1 MDEAV
6 GTRPPAEAQSAG
18 VGGWATGLR
27 ERVRSMPG
35 GAMVWRVG
43 ITLVGVAIIAAGI
56 LLLPLPG
63 PGWLI
68 IFGGLGVL
76 ATEYEWAARLLRRAR
91 RSVGRWSH
99 WTADQGL
106 WVRIAVGLPGL
117 LFLAAAIV
125 GWWYLYTLI

>member
-18 VGGWATGLR
+18 VRRWATGLR

-43 ITLVGVAIIAAGI
+43 VTLVGVAIIAAGI

-91 RSVGRWSH
+91 RFVGRWSR

-106 WVRIAVGLPGL
+106 WVRIAVGLAGL
-117 LFLAAAIV
+117 LFLAAAII